1 MCECRLVPLLYELSE
16 VLKAPA
22 ANANWGEG
30 IHQEVSYAL
39 CAYRQR
45 VPAEQGADQAT
56 KAAR

>member
-1 MCECRLVPLLYELSE
+1 M
-16 VLKAPA
+16 LKAPA